1 MERGGIPGAWIGRQV
16 RVELWGSGDGGSDS
30 NFESRFVT
38 LQDANE
44 LGVTVHYPERRRTS
58 FHPWGVVREI
68 SPQEEREA

>member
-1 MERGGIPGAWIGRQV
+1 MERGRIPGAWIGRQV
-16 RVELWGSGDGGSDS
+16 RVELWGSVDGGSGS
-30 NFESRFVT
+30 NFESRFGT

-68 SPQEEREA
+68 SPQEERGA